1 MGSPVTALAGR
12 EARREALLDAA
23 DRIVQRDGPA
33 VSMASIAAEAGI
45 TKPILYRHFGDKSGL
60 YAALAERHTARLLE
74 VLQAALAAGGTARQ
88 RVERT
93 IDAYLATIEAE
104 PQVYRF
110 LVHSSEF
117 PAAAVTHGRVQ
128 TFLRRFSELLAQ
140 GITAE
145 LGLKPGSARAE
156 TWARGIVGMVQSAG
170 DWWLLAGSPDRD
182 AVVRELTD
190 LLWGAYP
197 EAVHRRGVGRQARR
211 ARQAPRREGD

>member
-1 MGSPVTALAGR
+1 MAASVTALPDR
-12 EARREALLDAA
+12 EARREELLEAA

-45 TKPILYRHFGDKSGL
+45 TKPILYRHFGDKEGL
-60 YAALAERHTARLLE
+60 YAALAARHTERLLH
-74 VLQAALAAGGTARQ
+74 VLQDALAAGGTARE

-93 IDAYLATIEAE
+93 IAAYLSTIEAE

-110 LVHSSEF
+110 LVHSAEF
-117 PAAAVTHGRVQ
+117 PAAAEAHGQVQ
-128 TFLRRFSELLAQ
+128 SFLRRFSELLAL
-140 GITAE
+140 GIATE

-170 DWWLLAGSPDRD
+170 DWWLQTGSLDRD

-197 EAVHRRGVGRQARR
+197 EAVSGKLARR
-211 ARQAPRREGD
+211 SQPAGRRTRD

>member
-1 MGSPVTALAGR
+1 MAVPASLVPTSSATLPDR
-12 EARREALLDAA
+12 EARREELLDAA

-45 TKPILYRHFGDKSGL
+45 TKPILYRHFGDKGGL
-60 YAALAERHTARLLE
+60 YAALAERHTDRLLH
-74 VLQAALAAGGTARQ
+74 VLQEALGRGGTTRS

-110 LVHSSEF
+110 LMHSTDF
-117 PAAAVTHGRVQ
+117 TAAAEAQGQVQ
-128 TFLRRFSELLAQ
+128 SFLRRFSELLAL
-140 GITAE
+140 GVSSD
-145 LGLKPGSARAE
+145 LGLPPSSARAQ

-182 AVVRELTD
+182 VVVRELTD

-197 EAVHRRGVGRQARR
+197 EAAARR
-211 ARQAPRREGD
+211 KGH

>member
-1 MGSPVTALAGR
+1 MSVTLPDR
-12 EARREALLDAA
+12 EARREELLDAA

-45 TKPILYRHFGDKSGL
+45 TKPILYRHFGDKEGL
-60 YAALAERHTARLLE
+60 YRSLAARHTERLLH
-74 VLQAALAAGGTARQ
+74 VLQDALAAGGTARE

-110 LVHSSEF
+110 LVHSAEF
-117 PAAAVTHGRVQ
+117 PAAAQAHGQVQ
-128 TFLRRFSELLAQ
+128 TFLRRFSELLAL
-140 GITAE
+140 GVASE
-145 LGLKPGSARAE
+145 LGLPARSARAE

-170 DWWLLAGSPDRD
+170 DWWLLEGSPERD

-197 EAVHRRGVGRQARR
+197 DAAARRSRRGSAIKG
-211 ARQAPRREGD
+211 PRKGH

>member
-1 MGSPVTALAGR
+1 MAVPSPLATLPDR
-12 EARREALLDAA
+12 EARREELLDAA

-45 TKPILYRHFGDKSGL
+45 TKPILYRHFGDKEGL
-60 YAALAERHTARLLE
+60 YAALAARHTDRLLH
-74 VLQAALAAGGTARQ
+74 VLQNALGAGGTARA

-93 IDAYLATIEAE
+93 IGAYLATIEAE
-104 PQVYRF
+104 PEVYRL
-110 LVHSSEF
+110 LVHSAEF
-117 PAAAVTHGRVQ
+117 PAAAEAHGQVQ
-128 TFLRRFSELLAQ
+128 SFLRRFSELLAL
-140 GITAE
+140 GIASE

-170 DWWLLAGSPDRD
+170 DWWLQSASLDRD

-197 EAVHRRGVGRQARR
+197 EAAAKRSRRRG
-211 ARQAPRREGD
+211 D

>member
-1 MGSPVTALAGR
+1 MTVAPLPDR

-45 TKPILYRHFGDKSGL
+45 TKPILYRHFGDKGGL
-60 YAALAERHTARLLE
+60 YAALAERHTDRLLH
-74 VLQAALAAGGTARQ
+74 VLQEALAAGGTARE

-93 IDAYLATIEAE
+93 IGAYLATIEGE

-110 LVHSSEF
+110 LVHAAEV
-117 PAAAVTHGRVQ
+117 PAGAEAHGRVQ
-128 TFLRRFSELLAQ
+128 VFLRRFSELLAL
-140 GITAE
+140 GIATE
-145 LGLKPGSARAE
+145 LGLKPGSPRAE

-170 DWWLLAGSPDRD
+170 DWWLLGGAPDRD

-197 EAVHRRGVGRQARR
+197 VAVAARGDRNRQ
-211 ARQAPRREGD
+211 D

>member
-1 MGSPVTALAGR
+1 MSVTLPDR
-12 EARREALLDAA
+12 EARREELLDAA

-45 TKPILYRHFGDKSGL
+45 TKPILYRHFGDKEGL
-60 YAALAERHTARLLE
+60 YAALAARHTDRLLH
-74 VLQAALAAGGTARQ
+74 VLQDALAAGGTARA

-93 IDAYLATIEAE
+93 IGAYLATIEAE

-110 LVHSSEF
+110 LVHSAEF
-117 PAAAVTHGRVQ
+117 PAAAEAHGQVQ
-128 TFLRRFSELLAQ
+128 SFLRRFSELLAL
-140 GITAE
+140 GIASE
-145 LGLKPGSARAE
+145 LGLQPGSARAE

-170 DWWLLAGSPDRD
+170 DWWLQNGSPDRD

-197 EAVHRRGVGRQARR
+197 EAAAKRPRRRG
-211 ARQAPRREGD
+211 D

>member
-1 MGSPVTALAGR
+1 MRASVTALPDRG
-12 EARREALLDAA
+12 ARREELLDAA

-45 TKPILYRHFGDKSGL
+45 TKPILYRHFGAKEGL
-60 YAALAERHTARLLE
+60 YAALAARHTERLLH
-74 VLQAALAAGGTARQ
+74 VLQGALASGGTARE

-110 LVHSSEF
+110 LVHSAEF
-117 PAAAVTHGRVQ
+117 PAAAEAHGQVQ
-128 TFLRRFSELLAQ
+128 SFLRRFSELLAL
-140 GITAE
+140 GIAAE

-170 DWWLLAGSPDRD
+170 DWWLQTGTPGRD

-197 EAVHRRGVGRQARR
+197 EAVSGKLARR
-211 ARQAPRREGD
+211 SRPGVRRKRD

>member
-1 MGSPVTALAGR
+1 MGASVTALPDR
-12 EARREALLDAA
+12 ESRREALLDAA

-45 TKPILYRHFGDKSGL
+45 TKPILYRHFGDKEGL
-60 YAALAERHTARLLE
+60 YAALAARHTERLLH
-74 VLQAALAAGGTARQ
+74 VLQEALAAGGTARE

-93 IDAYLATIEAE
+93 IGAYLSTIEAE

-110 LVHSSEF
+110 LLHSAEAVAS
-117 PAAAVTHGRVQ
+117 PAAQGQVQ
-128 TFLRRFSELLAQ
+128 SFLRRFSELLAL
-140 GITAE
+140 GIAAE
-145 LGLKPGSARAE
+145 LDLPAPSPRAE

-170 DWWLLAGSPDRD
+170 DWWLLTGSADRD

-197 EAVHRRGVGRQARR
+197 DAAARR
-211 ARQAPRREGD
+211 AGRNPRRKRH

>member
-1 MGSPVTALAGR
+1 MGAVTALPDRG
-12 EARREALLDAA
+12 ARREQLLDAA

-45 TKPILYRHFGDKSGL
+45 TKPILYRHFGDKEGL
-60 YAALAERHTARLLE
+60 YAALAARHTERLLH
-74 VLQAALAAGGTARQ
+74 VLQDALGAGGSARE

-93 IDAYLATIEAE
+93 IGAYLSTIEAE

-110 LVHSSEF
+110 LVHSAEF
-117 PAAAVTHGRVQ
+117 PAAAEAHGQVQ
-128 TFLRRFSELLAQ
+128 SFLRRFSELLAQ
-140 GITAE
+140 GIAAE
-145 LGLKPGSARAE
+145 LGLKPGSDRAE

-170 DWWLLAGSPDRD
+170 DWWLQTGSPDRD

-197 EAVHRRGVGRQARR
+197 EAVSGKLARR
-211 ARQAPRREGD
+211 TPPAGRRTRD